1 MIHERLLTAACRTF
15 GSFYAATSAATRPAG
30 CDNRV
35 PTQPGRVA
43 AAHERT
49 FAWATA

>member
-1 MIHERLLTAACRTF
+1 MIHECLLTARRTF
-15 GSFYAATSAATRPAG
+15 GSFYAVTPTAPAAAG

-35 PTQPGRVA
+35 PTQPGCIA

-49 FAWATA
+49 FAWDTA